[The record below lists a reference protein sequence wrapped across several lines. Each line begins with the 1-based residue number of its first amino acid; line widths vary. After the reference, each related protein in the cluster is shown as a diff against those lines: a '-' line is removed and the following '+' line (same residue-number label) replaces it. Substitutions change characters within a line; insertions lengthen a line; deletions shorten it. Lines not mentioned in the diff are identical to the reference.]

1 MYLKKMTHPARSPES
16 FERMALLRPASQR
29 VNQDTRRRLFWPGFM
44 PLVAGAILGCSSTL
58 ADEAVTGLTIIH
70 AGTVLAVPGQAPLR
84 NQSIYL
90 RDGRIVELRAGFGE
104 ESGAK
109 IIDLREAFVLPG
121 LIDLHV
127 HLTTT
132 SEPGG
137 ELDDVTR
144 NSADLALLAAV
155 NAERTLSAGFTTVL
169 DVGTGMRVHEEAVFA
184 LRDAVASGLM
194 PGPRILATGS
204 PLSIPGQSRTAR
216 FNVEVEAVTG
226 PDNVCSGADD
236 CRRVVRA
243 QVKRGADVISFYNT
257 GSLLSNPSPAMTF
270 TEDELLAIIST
281 AHALG
286 RKAIADGGNTRGD
299 ASGINAALRA
309 GADSIDTVTYPDEE
323 TWRLLKAGKAW
334 FVPHLYAVQAAVGDT
349 PATLQ
354 EGTMGW
360 LPVPVLE
367 FLYQLKN
374 ETPSAVQAHKAGVHF
389 AFGSDPGVF
398 PHGDNAREFAELVGI
413 GLTQQEAIATAT
425 ISAAEML
432 GLSSEV
438 GTIEPGKSADII
450 ATSGNPLE
458 DIRQLEKVNFVM
470 KQGMVYNGRP

>member
-1 MYLKKMTHPARSPES
+1 MMTYTRRYPEFFARK
-16 FERMALLRPASQR
+16 ALLRPAGQR
-29 VNQDTRRRLFWPGFM
+29 VNLDARRGCFWPGFM
-44 PLVAGAILGCSSTL
+44 PLLAGAILGCSSTV
-58 ADEAVTGLTIIH
+58 ADEPAPGLTVIH
-70 AGTVLAVPGQAPLR
+70 AGTVLAVPGQAPLED
-84 NQSIYL
+84 QSIYL
-90 RDGRIVELRAGFGE
+90 RDGRIVELRAGFSE
-104 ESGAK
+104 ESGAQV
-109 IIDLREAFVLPG
+109 IDLRDAFVLPG

-127 HLTTT
+127 HLTTS

-137 ELDDVTR
+137 ELDDVTKD
-144 NSADLALLAAV
+144 SANLALMAAA
-155 NAERTLSAGFTTVL
+155 NAERTLAAGFTTVL
-169 DVGTGMRVHEEAVFA
+169 DLGTGMRAHEEAVFA

-204 PLSIPGQSRTAR
+204 PLSIPGQSRTAH
-216 FNVEVEAVTG
+216 FKAEVEAVAG

-243 QVKRGADVISFYNT
+243 QVKRGADAISFYNT

-270 TEDELLAIIST
+270 TEDEMLAIIST
-281 AHALG
+281 AHTLG
-286 RKAIADGGNTRGD
+286 RKVIADGGNTRGD

-309 GADSIDTVTYPDEE
+309 GADSIDTVTYPDAE
-323 TWRLLKAGKAW
+323 TWKLLKAGEAW

-349 PATLQ
+349 PETLQ

-367 FLYQLKN
+367 FLYGLKN
-374 ETPSAVQAHKAGVHF
+374 ETPSAVQAYRAGARF

-398 PHGDNAREFAELVGI
+398 PHGDNAREFAELVSI
-413 GLTQQEAIATAT
+413 GLTRQEAVATAT
-425 ISAAEML
+425 VSAAAML
-432 GLSSEV
+432 GLNAEV

-458 DIRQLEKVNFVM
+458 DIRQLEKVIFVM
-470 KQGMVYNGRP
+470 KNGMVYRGRP